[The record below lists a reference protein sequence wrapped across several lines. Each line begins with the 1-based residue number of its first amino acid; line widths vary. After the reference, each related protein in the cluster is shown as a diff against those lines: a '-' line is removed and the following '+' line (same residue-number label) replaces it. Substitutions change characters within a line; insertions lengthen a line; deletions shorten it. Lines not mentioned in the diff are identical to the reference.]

1 MKIVYPAHK
10 EENNIDN
17 EWSNFLMGGGGGYCE
32 REEGSSQPM
41 RHINKYNKNGTYK
54 NTNKSNN
61 TNLNDACKKKI
72 IETITTTPQY
82 SSQNEN
88 DTKYDC
94 QCDSLVATP
103 VDTNE
108 METKKQIPCPSYASY
123 NAYHADTSCKK
134 KYNKYTKSQH
144 NYDNDD
150 NVNDDDNANDDDNVN
165 DDDNDDDTVAKAPA
179 VPTCSP
185 IYISTK
191 TKISFLNT
199 PIDIKKVFW
208 DIPIMPYASQ
218 RSGIIKKQIKFSC
231 TTKEE
236 LEEIEAHT
244 QKEIDKSDGFIETQI
259 IEHIDNPD
267 GRIKFKDHRKINI
280 GLSKKDILNCRSKK
294 KRAFFN
300 CFVLIIRVEDEN
312 SPPQARIFKEMHI
325 KVFNTGKLEIPGI
338 QHDDSLQNVI
348 DILIRTLK
356 TILGEHIDCKKNNYE
371 TVLINSNFN
380 CGFYI
385 DRDKLYNILKYE
397 YRINSNY
404 DSCSYPGIQ
413 CKFFYY
419 VGRNNNTDDH
429 QRHIQNG
436 QQPTTD
442 LTDYI
447 EISFMIFRTGS
458 VLIVGKCEDY
468 VLHDIYDFIKE
479 LFRVEF
485 LNIYSHIIQ
494 PDHDNVKKHVPKLR
508 TRTIVNVNSS

>member
-1 MKIVYPAHK
+1 
-10 EENNIDN
+10 
-17 EWSNFLMGGGGGYCE
+17 
-32 REEGSSQPM
+32 
-41 RHINKYNKNGTYK
+41 
-54 NTNKSNN
+54 
-61 TNLNDACKKKI
+61 
-72 IETITTTPQY
+72 
-82 SSQNEN
+82 
-88 DTKYDC
+88 
-94 QCDSLVATP
+94 
-103 VDTNE
+103 
-108 METKKQIPCPSYASY
+108 
-123 NAYHADTSCKK
+123 
-134 KYNKYTKSQH
+134 
-144 NYDNDD
+144 
-150 NVNDDDNANDDDNVN
+150 
-165 DDDNDDDTVAKAPA
+165 
-179 VPTCSP
+179 
-185 IYISTK
+185 
-191 TKISFLNT
+191 
-199 PIDIKKVFW
+199 
-208 DIPIMPYASQ
+208 MPYASQ
-218 RSGIIKKQIKFSC
+218 CSGIIKKQIKFSC

-236 LEEIEAHT
+236 LEEINAHT
-244 QKEIDKSDGFIETQI
+244 QKEIDKNDGFIETQI

-312 SPPQARIFKEMHI
+312 SPPHERIFKEMHI

-348 DILIRTLK
+348 DILLRTLK
-356 TILGEHIDCKKNNYE
+356 TIVGDHIDCKKNNCE

-419 VGRNNNTDDH
+419 VGRNQDAATAAAAAADH
-429 QRHIQNG
+429 HNHNHTKNQNGQKNKQRHIQNG

-494 PDHDNVKKHVPKLR
+494 PDDDNVKKHVPKLR
-508 TRTIVNVNSS
+508 TRTIINSY